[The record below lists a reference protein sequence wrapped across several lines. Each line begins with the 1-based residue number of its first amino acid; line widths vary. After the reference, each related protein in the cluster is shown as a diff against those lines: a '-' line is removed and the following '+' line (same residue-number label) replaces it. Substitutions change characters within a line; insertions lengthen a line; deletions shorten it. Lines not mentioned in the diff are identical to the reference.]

1 MVDAGAGAKPAPA
14 FHMQSLWM
22 IAASLLFAGMGVCVK
37 LGAAQFSAAELVFW
51 RGFVATLIVGG
62 YVLLRRLPLATPHLR
77 THGLRSLAGFVS
89 LVMYFYAISL
99 IPLAAAVT
107 LNYTSPLF
115 LALLLVLWLKEPVRH
130 GFYWA
135 LCAGFVGVILLLQ
148 PTLDR
153 QQWLGALFGLGSGVI
168 SSIAY
173 LNVRRLGEL
182 GEPEWRTVF
191 YFSLV
196 SALGGLPWMLASTSF
211 HAIDPRGW
219 LLLLG
224 VGGFGALAQLCM
236 TAAYKRGKTLVSA
249 SLAYSTVVFSAVFGM
264 LLWDETLPWLGWAGA
279 ILIVVSG
286 LLATALSR
294 RADPGA
300 VSG

>member
-1 MVDAGAGAKPAPA
+1 
-14 FHMQSLWM
+14 M
-22 IAASLLFAGMGVCVK
+22 IAASLLFACMGVCVK
-37 LGAAQFSAAELVFW
+37 LGSAQFSAAELVFW
-51 RGFVATLIVGG
+51 RGFIATLIIGS
-62 YVLLRRLPLATPHLR
+62 YVLSHRLPLATPHLR
-77 THGLRSLAGFVS
+77 THLIRGLSGFVS

-115 LALLLVLWLKEPVRH
+115 LALLLALWTKEPIRH
-130 GFYWA
+130 GFYGVLA
-135 LCAGFVGVILLLQ
+135 AGFIGVIFLLQ
-148 PTLDR
+148 PTLNRD
-153 QQWLGALFGLGSGVI
+153 QWLGAVFGLGSGIV
-168 SSIAY
+168 SSVAY

-191 YFSLV
+191 YFSALA
-196 SALGGLPWMLASTSF
+196 ALGGLPWLLASASF
-211 HAIDPRGW
+211 HAADLRGW

-249 SLAYSTVVFSAVFGM
+249 SLAYSTVVFSSVFGM
-264 LLWDETLPWLGWAGA
+264 LLWDEVLPWSGWLGV
-279 ILIVVSG
+279 ILVVASG

-294 RADPGA
+294 RTDTEA
-300 VSG
+300 VTD